1 MGLSSIATPL
11 DTPVRQFADGRGG
24 TALLNAVRYLYR
36 QPRLVQALLFMA
48 LFVLLGTPESMEGG
62 GPPIGILARS
72 QYRSEDVQLHNGEVL
87 VAYTDGVVDALNPQQ
102 EESGEKR
109 LNDIVRSSLSLS
121 ATQVCKRIAAWLQAF
136 VAEGPQFD
144 DITLVVMKV
153 KPK

>member
-1 MGLSSIATPL
+1 
-11 DTPVRQFADGRGG
+11 
-24 TALLNAVRYLYR
+24 
-36 QPRLVQALLFMA
+36 MA